1 MGLRLGARRLPLGA
15 ASLEQRPDCLALG
28 ARAEAG
34 RARGLGRR
42 QRWRLGGARLGLRGS
57 RSPLGRRRAS
67 RGGRGTRLGRARAR
81 AGLLARAGGFGL
93 PGRREG
99 FSCCQ
104 QRECTVGTWLGATVG
119 RGGAAACQRRGAAGA
134 RRGAAAGCGA
144 GWGGEASAFLR
155 RSFALSFCFL
165 VSRGGG
171 ISDTGRDFA
180 VHFPAGATWPGRPRR
195 HAPLGGLPLAAGLA
209 LHWDRAGAAGLART
223 GGAAAPGQ
231 VGGARSGRRG
241 ETWAGSGRGPRS
253 CARGR
258 GGGHGERPRRSF
270 WSARGIR
277 ARAPAHA
284 PRAGRVSPSD
294 WPDSAR

>member
-171 ISDTGRDFA
+171 ISDTGARLRR
-180 VHFPAGATWPGRPRR
+180 PLPGRRD
-195 HAPLGGLPLAAGLA
+195 L
-209 LHWDRAGAAGLART
+209 AGAAAASRSARR
-223 GGAAAPGQ
+223 AAARRR
-231 VGGARSGRRG
+231 ARIALGPSRRC
-241 ETWAGSGRGPRS
+241 WAR
-253 CARGR
+253 AYGR
-258 GGGHGERPRRSF
+258 GGCAGAGWRREERPE
-270 WSARGIR
+270 RGDLGGQR
-277 ARAPAHA
+277 ARTSFLRTRERRRTRRASQTVVLERSRYSSTRACTRAPGG
-284 PRAGRVSPSD
+284 PRQPLRLAG
-294 WPDSAR
+294 